1 MIKELWK
8 KANEKL
14 EPVREFID
22 GEDKLVIEPIV
33 RKRTDSEQRFDQLLE
48 NIKRKA
54 IDRKI
59 IRIAGEMYLPSVY
72 KIYLSSEDFSS
83 LLDSEK
89 KFVEK
94 KLKELILA
102 KAKDLAGESKLTT
115 EKIEVKIYEDG
126 TLSTNEIEV
135 RNSDNIDD
143 TVELGELL
151 YNQSDKTIE
160 TPIGT
165 IDVDIVDF
173 EPLYYLEVWENQ
185 KKVEEFPILKNQI
198 TIGRDTKDKVANIR
212 LKTEDKQISSLH
224 TAIKFKSKS
233 DIVVEALHKNI
244 TKVGKVVIS
253 NGKPDF
259 PDETKLKKD
268 DEIQIFGFKIKL
280 RFD

>member
-22 GEDKLVIEPIV
+22 GDDKPVIEAIV

-59 IRIAGEMYLPSVY
+59 IRIDGEMYLPSVY

-115 EKIEVKIYEDG
+115 ERIEVKIYEDG

-135 RNSDNIDD
+135 RNSDNVDD
-143 TVELGELL
+143 TIELGNLA
-151 YNQSDKTIE
+151 YSQSEGTIE
-160 TPIGT
+160 SPTGT

-173 EPLYYLEVWENQ
+173 EPLYYLEVWENE

-198 TIGRDTKDKVANIR
+198 TIGRDTKDKSANIR

-224 TAIKFKSKS
+224 TAIRFKSKS
-233 DIVVEALHKNI
+233 DITVEALHKNI

-268 DEIQIFGFKIKL
+268 DEIQIFGFKIKF
-280 RFD
+280 RF